1 MQSGTLYIVATP
13 IGNLADMSHRAVD
26 ILKQV
31 DLIAAEDTRHASI
44 LFKHYQILTKRV
56 SYYDEI
62 EDKRSAELIKQ
73 LQAGEDVALVSNA
86 GTPLINDPGYQLVT
100 KAHKAGI
107 PVVPIP
113 GPSAV
118 ISALVVSGLPVDRFC
133 YEGFL
138 PRKKGR
144 QTRLKELSSEPRTLI
159 ILESPYRLVKTLK
172 DIRQYWG
179 NRQIVIAREMTKR
192 YEEILRGEAEELITL
207 FTTKKPRGEFVLV
220 VEGNRRK

>member
-1 MQSGTLYIVATP
+1 MQTGTLYIVATP
-13 IGNLADMSHRAVD
+13 IGNLDDMTFRAVD
-26 ILKQV
+26 ILKHV

-44 LFKHYQILTKRV
+44 LCKHYKILTKRV

-62 EDKRSAELIKQ
+62 EDKRSTELIKR

-86 GTPLINDPGYQLVT
+86 GTPLINDPGFQLVT

-107 PVVPIP
+107 PIVPVP

-118 ISALVVSGLPVDRFC
+118 LSALVVSGLPVDRFC

-144 QTRLKELSSEPRTLI
+144 KTRLEELAGDPRTLI
-159 ILESPYRLVKTLK
+159 ILESPYRLLKTLK
-172 DIRQYWG
+172 DIQQYWG
-179 NRQIVIAREMTKR
+179 NRKMVIARELTKR
-192 YEEILRGEAEELITL
+192 FEEVLNGQVTDMITT
-207 FTTKKPRGEFVLV
+207 FTRKKPRGEFVLV
-220 VEGNRRK
+220 IEGNRRK